1 MSERHL
7 KLVRILDN
15 SFSNATGVYVVDL
28 GFERYRAYVKCGHV
42 WLTAR
47 FLVEPELLIGTDII
61 HFSNVMAA
69 LDRSNEP
76 VAHYFLG
83 DAA

>member
-7 KLVRILDN
+7 KLIRVLDMA
-15 SFSNATGVYVVDL
+15 FSNATGVYVVDI
-28 GFERYRAYVKCGHV
+28 GGERCRAYVKCGHV

-47 FLVEPELLIGTDII
+47 FLANAELLVGTDII
-61 HFSNVMAA
+61 HHSNVMEA
-69 LDRSNEP
+69 LERSNEP